1 MIAKAII
8 YFGQPCVV
16 ACDARCDKAW
26 GINSR
31 PRVEFDP
38 DDPDDHAMYADGEL
52 GAAPSDPG
60 TYEGGQGK
68 PQSKAE
74 RLNKWCVRECER
86 SVLGEQRRLIELND
100 FSVRRYNKPWK
111 HREAT

>member
-52 GAAPSDPG
+52 ARVRTIGARRAKKA
-60 TYEGGQGK
+60 YR
-68 PQSKAE
+68 AE
-74 RLNKWCVRECER
+74 RLLR
-86 SVLGEQRRLIELND
+86 SSLQQAV
-100 FSVRRYNKPWK
+100 
-111 HREAT
+111 EA